1 MIPKKYIFS
10 VFKLSTKRLTVYLR
24 LTEREPPEWVLG
36 DGREMWLRAHHTHLC
51 LLHHH
56 ME

>member
-36 DGREMWLRAHHTHLC
+36 DGREMWLCAHHTHLC